1 MHIYH
6 SCLVHCVWCTHRR
19 QPWLTPEIRQR
30 LWPYLGGV
38 ARAHGMTA
46 LAVGGVA
53 DHVHALLSLP
63 STQSVSKAMQLLK
76 GNASKWLRETFP
88 QLVHCRFGWQEG
100 YGAFSL
106 GVSGVEATRRYIE
119 SQEEH
124 HRVRDFAEELR
135 QFLERH
141 SMKLHPAPAD

>member
-1 MHIYH
+1 
-6 SCLVHCVWCTHRR
+6 
-19 QPWLTPEIRQR
+19 
-30 LWPYLGGV
+30 
-38 ARAHGMTA
+38 MTA
-46 LAVGGVA
+46 LAVGGVV

-76 GNASKWLRETFP
+76 GNSSKWLRETFP
-88 QLVHCRFGWQEG
+88 QLVQCRFEWQEG